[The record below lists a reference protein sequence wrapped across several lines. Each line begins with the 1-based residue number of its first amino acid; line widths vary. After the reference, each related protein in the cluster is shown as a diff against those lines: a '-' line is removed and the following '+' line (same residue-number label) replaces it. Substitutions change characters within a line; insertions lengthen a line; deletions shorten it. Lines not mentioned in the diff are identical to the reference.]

1 MVASQCNDGWALWA
15 KRFRQWDGL
24 ALIVGGGVVL
34 IGWILDNDV
43 LKRIIPGLVAMN
55 PVTALGFMMAG
66 ISLLC
71 FWHSRENGKESNAG
85 RILAGVLVGMGALK
99 IGQYLFGWPI
109 AFDEVLFR
117 TQLEGDPTGI
127 PNQIAP
133 NTAFSFVLGGLAL
146 WFLNGSPKRFSAPAQ
161 NLGLTLALVSLVPLI
176 GYLYQA
182 SYLYSVGSYIPM
194 ALHTAV
200 FFLLFAIG
208 VLLAQSDDGVVAL
221 FMSDSPGGAVARRL
235 LPVAFTIPVGL
246 GALQI
251 CGEKSGV
258 FPGEF
263 GITLMVVASVA
274 TFGSLT
280 WRTAALLNRSDSR
293 RREAEECL
301 RRAHDELEARVN
313 ERTAELHQSN
323 AALLGQIAELQK
335 AEERIR
341 EQAELLDKANDAIMV
356 LDVGGRISFWNKGAE
371 LLYGWSQKELL
382 GRNVRELL
390 SKNDNGFPAVLG
402 KVFEDGVWSGE
413 IAHVTKDGRTVTV
426 DSHWTLVR
434 DSNGCPK
441 SVLLIDT
448 DITEKKQ
455 YQAQMLRSQRM
466 DSIGTLAGGIAHDL
480 NNALAPVLMSAEML
494 HYTENEADR
503 EKYINIITT
512 SAQRGV
518 QMVKQI
524 LSFARRSRGPSA
536 PVPVG
541 NLVSEMAKIVKNT
554 FPKSISIGVNFSS
567 RKLWNVTGDVTELH
581 QVLLNLCVNARDA
594 MPDGGRLTLSVEN
607 VRLDKHS
614 APSTNSPGPY
624 VLVSVAD
631 TGTGI
636 PPEVL
641 PRIFEP
647 FFTTKSPE
655 KGTGLGLSTVA
666 SIVKHRRGLL
676 DVKTDSG
683 KGTEFRIYLPAVE
696 APETDKSELID
707 TPVPEGNGELILV
720 MDDEE
725 SVREMTKSALESYG
739 YKVVTALNGLHGIA
753 RFEEHKD
760 DIRLVITDSD
770 MPYLDGLSALCSIQQ
785 LKPGIPAIIASGTK
799 HEPENFQQLDL
810 SKIFNLGKPF
820 GMKDLLSS
828 VARMLDQPGGATSSA
843 RTALVDPKFQ

>member
-1 MVASQCNDGWALWA
+1 
-15 KRFRQWDGL
+15 
-24 ALIVGGGVVL
+24 
-34 IGWILDNDV
+34 
-43 LKRIIPGLVAMN
+43 
-55 PVTALGFMMAG
+55 MAG
-66 ISLLC
+66 TSLLC
-71 FWHSRENGKESNAG
+71 FWHARENEKDSTFG
-85 RILAGVLVGMGALK
+85 RILAGVLVGIGILK
-99 IGQYLFGWPI
+99 LGQYLFGWPI
-109 AFDEVLFR
+109 AFDEILFR
-117 TQLEGDPTGI
+117 SQLEGDPTGI

-133 NTAFSFVLGGLAL
+133 NTAFNFVLGGSAL

-161 NLGLTLALVSLVPLI
+161 NLGLTTAFVSMVPLI

-194 ALHTAV
+194 ALHTAG

-221 FMSDSPGGAVARRL
+221 FMSDTPGGAVARRL

-246 GALQI
+246 GALQMW
-251 CGEKSGV
+251 GEKSGF
-258 FPGEF
+258 FPSELGV
-263 GITLMVVASVA
+263 TLMVVASVA
-274 TFGSLT
+274 AFGSLT

-293 RREAEECL
+293 RREAEERL

-323 AALLGQIAELQK
+323 AALLEQIDELQK

-356 LDVGGRISFWNKGAE
+356 LDVGGRISFWNRGAE
-371 LLYGWSQKELL
+371 LLYGWTQKELFS
-382 GRNVRELL
+382 RNVRDLL
-390 SKNDNGFPAVLG
+390 SKKANGFSTIFD
-402 KVFEDGVWSGE
+402 KVFQDGVWSGE

-434 DSNGCPK
+434 DVNGNPR

-494 HYTENEADR
+494 HYTENEGDR
-503 EKYINIITT
+503 EKYLNIITT

-524 LSFARRSRGPSA
+524 LSFARGSRGPGA

-554 FPKSISIGVNFSS
+554 FPKSISINVDCPTK
-567 RKLWNVTGDVTELH
+567 KLWNVTGDVTELH
-581 QVLLNLCVNARDA
+581 QVLLNLCVNARDV
-594 MPDGGRLTLSVEN
+594 MPNGGRLTLSVEN
-607 VRLDKHS
+607 VRLDGRS
-614 APSTNSPGPY
+614 IPSTTAPGPY
-624 VLVSVAD
+624 VLISVAD

-636 PPEVL
+636 PLEIL

-647 FFTTKSPE
+647 FFTTKSPD

-666 SIVKHRRGLL
+666 TIVKHRRGLI

-683 KGTEFRIYLPAVE
+683 KGTEFRIYLPGIE
-696 APETDKSELID
+696 TPEIDESELD
-707 TPVPEGNGELILV
+707 DAPVPEGNGELILV

-799 HEPENFQQLDL
+799 HDPENFQQLDL
-810 SKIFNLGKPF
+810 STIYNLGKPF
-820 GMKDLLSS
+820 GMKDLLAS
-828 VARMLDQPGGATSSA
+828 VAKMLDQSDGATSSA
-843 RTALVDPKFQ
+843 RKPLAEPTFQ